1 MPVLDLSVKD
11 GDHWWCLAVDF
22 VEKQIWIIDSLV
34 KEPFEAHADIVT
46 ELVSLSNTITGF
58 MLKFWHLIWW
68 CSINIQVQDL
78 DVLAGSNR
86 QWVLDQM
93 CNCPHRVMEMPQQ
106 TDTYSCGVLMLSCI
120 KHCAVTF
127 YTPHVLEKSINIRTK
142 IFLEDLHSKFNAM
155 KVNLKG
161 LINEDRRGAGKR
173 NGSVT
178 TTQ

>member
-46 ELVSLSNTITGF
+46 EL
-58 MLKFWHLIWW
+58 
-68 CSINIQVQDL
+68 VQDL